1 MHPWSRDVV
10 LIGAGVAAGT
20 LAATLCW
27 APVRADL
34 RSVRG
39 SLGIVHQQLERLNAR
54 CAESSPGKVD
64 MDALARGLSSRLA
77 QTSTGAQ
84 AAGSGSEPAE
94 QPDPGE
100 APAAPAEE
108 GDWEIVGEA
117 EGLIAQAISTGRWT
131 ETLRHRFHLLLAG
144 APESER
150 HRLQAEVAQKINAG
164 TLVPDGARLPY

>member
-1 MHPWSRDVV
+1 MHPWLRDVV
-10 LIGAGVAAGT
+10 LIGAGGAAGT

-54 CAESSPGKVD
+54 CAESSPGKID
-64 MDALARGLSSRLA
+64 MDALARGISSRLA
-77 QTSTGAQ
+77 QASTGVQ
-84 AAGSGSEPAE
+84 AAGAGSEPAE
-94 QPDPGE
+94 QPDPRE

-108 GDWEIVGEA
+108 GDWEVVGQA
-117 EGLIAQAISTGRWT
+117 EGLVAQAISTGRWT
-131 ETLRHRFHLLLAG
+131 EAMRHRFHRLLVE

-150 HRLQAEVAQKINAG
+150 QRLHAEVAQKVNAG
-164 TLVPDGARLPY
+164 ILVPDGARLPY